1 MITRYGICPD
11 CGTHIPEHRHDDTW
25 VLCEC
30 GWMGSKNTQEQNYQ
44 QQKTAIGRILAA
56 GLLMILTF
64 VHTAKWGQESL
75 KVIPLQVHNLL
86 STASPEHYHE
96 FAKINLK
103 RNFLPDAE
111 RFATK
116 WAERTD
122 TPEAWQELALLRKQ
136 MDLPF
141 PAIVAFE
148 NYIARGGEEPLPLF
162 HYAQL
167 LESTESP
174 DKAEHVY
181 RQIVSMNKDTYPR
194 TVVEELVR
202 LLVSKNKLKE
212 ATVVLNQLSKPNME
226 LPSHLVRQKEWI
238 KQLMQE
244 NSKVR
249 TSAAL
254 AK

>member
-11 CGTHIPEHRHDDTW
+11 CGSHIPEHRHDDTW

-30 GWMGSKNTQEQNYQ
+30 GWMGSKNTETQNYQ
-44 QQKTAIGRILAA
+44 QQKTAIVRILSV
-56 GLLMILTF
+56 GLLMMATF
-64 VHTAKWGQESL
+64 VYTAKWGKESL
-75 KVIPLQVHNLL
+75 RALPLQVQVKLNM
-86 STASPEHYHE
+86 ASPEDHYE

-103 RNFLPDAE
+103 RNYLAEGE
-111 RFATK
+111 RFTTK
-116 WAERTD
+116 WAEKVD
-122 TPEAWQELALLRKQ
+122 TLEAWKELALLRKQ
-136 MDLPF
+136 MELPL

-174 DKAEHVY
+174 DKAEHIY
-181 RQIVSMNKDTYPR
+181 RQIVNMDKDTYPR
-194 TVVEELVR
+194 TVVEELIR
-202 LLVSKNKLKE
+202 LLVSKNKLSE

-238 KQLMQE
+238 KQLRQE
-244 NSKVR
+244 QNKVR
-249 TSAAL
+249 ASAAL
-254 AK
+254 SK